1 MAEIGFVD
9 VHKRFGAKE
18 AVRGIT
24 LTCADG
30 DYVCLLGP
38 SGCGK
43 TTMLRMIAG
52 LEVPER
58 GDIMLDRQRVNDL
71 DPAARNVG
79 LAFQNYALYPHLTVR
94 ENIAFPLKAPRRKG
108 QYGKAEIARRTSEI
122 AALLRIGD
130 VLDKRPGALSGG
142 QQQRV
147 ALGRAL
153 VRHPPAL
160 LLDEPITHLDAR
172 LRYEMRAELKTLH
185 QRLQTTT
192 IHVTHDQ
199 QEALAIADSIVVIR
213 EGRIEQVGA
222 PLEVFYG
229 PASDFVAGFIGDPP
243 YSLISA
249 EVAERQGRLCAVIAA
264 QALAVPREMAP
275 AFRGATGA
283 NVRLG
288 FRPRHVTIV
297 EAGAPEAIPGTVYSH
312 ETVGRDLQ
320 LLIQVDGSILRYR
333 TRERLSCRAGEK
345 VHVRLELAGAR
356 VFDGATGRA
365 LGAGPTAP
373 GLPS

>member
-1 MAEIGFVD
+1 
-9 VHKRFGAKE
+9 
-18 AVRGIT
+18 
-24 LTCADG
+24 
-30 DYVCLLGP
+30 
-38 SGCGK
+38 
-43 TTMLRMIAG
+43 MLRMIAG

-192 IHVTHDQ
+192 IHVTPRS
-199 QEALAIADSIVVIR
+199 A
-213 EGRIEQVGA
+213 GGA
-222 PLEVFYG
+222 
-229 PASDFVAGFIGDPP
+229 GD
-243 YSLISA
+243 
-249 EVAERQGRLCAVIAA
+249 RRLD
-264 QALAVPREMAP
+264 
-275 AFRGATGA
+275 RGDT
-283 NVRLG
+283 R
-288 FRPRHVTIV
+288 
-297 EAGAPEAIPGTVYSH
+297 GTH
-312 ETVGRDLQ
+312 R
-320 LLIQVDGSILRYR
+320 
-333 TRERLSCRAGEK
+333 
-345 VHVRLELAGAR
+345 
-356 VFDGATGRA
+356 TGRRPA
-365 LGAGPTAP
+365 
-373 GLPS
+373 